1 MDREFLEYLERTR
14 LGCQEIEQLVDAYV
28 DGELPDILRERF
40 DGHRSECL
48 ECNSLVFDIEQI
60 VQLAKTLDD
69 EPLPIEIGARLRQ
82 KLKETVGFEPPPVR
96 KLTVVK

>member
-1 MDREFLEYLERTR
+1 MDREFLEYLERTT

-28 DGELPDILRERF
+28 DAELPEILRERF
-40 DGHRSECL
+40 DSHRSNCA

-60 VQLAKTLDD
+60 VQLARSLDD

-82 KLKETVGFEPPPVR
+82 RLKEAVGYEPPPVR